1 MHRRKCSVSD
11 LEIGVPRLQSVDD
24 AEVWA
29 LLSLVLAGSE
39 HDAEELDRLRDD
51 RLHAVLQAMNTL
63 RAELVAAMAAL
74 RPEA

>member
-1 MHRRKCSVSD
+1 
-11 LEIGVPRLQSVDD
+11 VDD

-29 LLSLVLAGSE
+29 LLSRVLAECE

-74 RPEA
+74 GPEA